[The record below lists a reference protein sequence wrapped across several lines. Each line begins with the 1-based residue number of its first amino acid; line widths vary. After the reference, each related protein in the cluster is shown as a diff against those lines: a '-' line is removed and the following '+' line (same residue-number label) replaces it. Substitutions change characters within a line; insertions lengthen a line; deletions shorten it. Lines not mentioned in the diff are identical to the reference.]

1 MNDDPF
7 EGNPFKGPHYGVLS
21 KEAGGFLQY
30 DSDENALPNL
40 MSPITA
46 SALPSSAAAALPSSA
61 AAAGFGSP
69 SSAAGFGSPSSAA
82 GFGSPPAT
90 GSPNTCQHGRR
101 KDICKNC
108 WQLKQMKGPTANGIF
123 CKHGLN
129 RHNKKLR
136 GILCGDP
143 ECDETRGYTP
153 REFVTHKTSFQPP
166 STQQGV
172 IETQTSEPPIP
183 NSVGFS
189 QFTAAT
195 PVRRHNLFGT
205 KVFDSSDDENGMF
218 GGRKKYRK
226 SKRKVR
232 KSSRKSKRKVKKS
245 SGKSKKLT
253 KK

>member
-61 AAAGFGSP
+61 A
-69 SSAAGFGSPSSAA
+69 AAGFGSPSSAA

>member
-1 MNDDPF
+1 MNGDPF
-7 EGNPFKGPHYGVLS
+7 EGNPFKGPHYGVLR
-21 KEAGGFLQY
+21 KEDGGFLKY
-30 DSDENALPNL
+30 DSDED
-40 MSPITA
+40 
-46 SALPSSAAAALPSSA
+46 AALPSSA

-69 SSAAGFGSPSSAA
+69 RSAAGFGSPT
-82 GFGSPPAT
+82 AT

-101 KDICKNC
+101 KDTCKEC
-108 WQLKQMKGPTANGIF
+108 WQLKQVNGPTAYGIY

-129 RHNKKLR
+129 RHDNKQK
-136 GILCGDP
+136 GILCRDP

-153 REFVTHKTSFQPP
+153 REYVKHKASVQPP
-166 STQQGV
+166 YTQQGV
-172 IETQTSEPPIP
+172 IKTQTSEPPIP

-205 KVFDSSDDENGMF
+205 KVFDNSDDENGMF